1 MNRFPPP
8 SSPTIPITD
17 RRYPIISPRESN
29 HPRPRPRPRPPRA
42 VPPLLPLVS
51 NESWIY
57 NESRWIYATVFSTE
71 RLKRWES
78 TWPPSL
84 PRIGRW
90 KRGAKRRGGREREGG
105 AVGANVDSNPSGGE
119 PSTERFISTRP
130 PPLQHPPIPPP
141 LHVLPE
147 FQPGELN
154 SAARRLAIFYVP
166 IHLPSLLRC
175 VYPFHYFLNDRLDS
189 SSSTIK
195 GTRKFWEEILRRR
208 LRIFQILG
216 FR

>member
-1 MNRFPPP
+1 MNLCDGLFDRAAEEVRVDVASLPP
-8 SSPTIPITD
+8 SY
-17 RRYPIISPRESN
+17 R
-29 HPRPRPRPRPPRA
+29 
-42 VPPLLPLVS
+42 
-51 NESWIY
+51 
-57 NESRWIYATVFSTE
+57 
-71 RLKRWES
+71 
-78 TWPPSL
+78 SL
-84 PRIGRW
+84 EEGSKAQGW
-90 KRGAKRRGGREREGG
+90 KREREGG

-195 GTRKFWEEILRRR
+195 GTKKFWEEILRRR
-208 LRIFQILG
+208 LRIFQILR

>member
-1 MNRFPPP
+1 MNLCDGLFDRAAEEVRVDVASLPP
-8 SSPTIPITD
+8 SY
-17 RRYPIISPRESN
+17 R
-29 HPRPRPRPRPPRA
+29 
-42 VPPLLPLVS
+42 
-51 NESWIY
+51 
-57 NESRWIYATVFSTE
+57 
-71 RLKRWES
+71 
-78 TWPPSL
+78 SL
-84 PRIGRW
+84 EEGSKAQGW
-90 KRGAKRRGGREREGG
+90 KREREGG

-195 GTRKFWEEILRRR
+195 GTKKFWEEILRRR
-208 LRIFQILG
+208 LRIFQILR
-216 FR
+216 FC